1 MVFNRNNIKLFSGQI
16 GWPAAGFMAFLT
28 LHHVLFPGRSPAP
41 QFSSPRPTVAS
52 GSAQTQTPMM
62 SKGLE
67 WNLIENMFVFGDSYS
82 STWFD
87 LEGEQ
92 PNVENPLGNEA
103 AV

>member
-1 MVFNRNNIKLFSGQI
+1 
-16 GWPAAGFMAFLT
+16 
-28 LHHVLFPGRSPAP
+28 
-41 QFSSPRPTVAS
+41 
-52 GSAQTQTPMM
+52 MM

-67 WNLIENMFVFGDSYS
+67 WNLVENMFVFGDSYS